1 MKNIDYSFINHSKN
15 QTPEKERNSIH
26 HNKLFIIIDG
36 VGRDYLRAKATNL
49 AYNVIQETF
58 FRTLEKN
65 NSPGDA
71 ILSSLKKANSV
82 ILEERLKINEKMAA
96 SVCILY
102 IEGRIM
108 YFSHLG
114 DSRIYSFQDNELN
127 QLTRD
132 HTLREEDPFAE
143 KRYDDPRALQ
153 ALIKGLGIHEEP
165 DIYIKKYPL
174 EKKGMVIL
182 TTERLT
188 ERISNRDFQWLSKKF
203 NNPKKL
209 ENSIVELYHR
219 KGGDEGFTLGIIKY
233 GVIPKW
239 VRGILSV
246 YLASFLIIIA
256 LISGYFIIYNNDVD
270 ITEESPA
277 LNEPVVVEDITGNT
291 PVLEEQK
298 TPDSPQAKK
307 RSVVR
312 QPIIVDKG
320 KDTSVIDQPGSSDT
334 ESINEMISEVHNFLD
349 EWTTAWELSAGSK
362 GSINYYMS
370 FYSDDFKSGNLDK
383 NEWASD
389 KSGKNRR
396 KKWIRVEVSNI
407 KIFKPDKDGRV
418 KVRFSQDYR
427 SSNYSVVSRK
437 VLLLKKEDNKWIIVS
452 EKSN

>member
-1 MKNIDYSFINHSKN
+1 MKNIDYSFITHSKS
-15 QTPEKERNSIH
+15 QSPEKERNSIH
-26 HNKLFIIIDG
+26 HNGLFIIIDG

-49 AYNVIQETF
+49 AYSVIHDTF

-71 ILSSLKKANSV
+71 ISLSLKRANSV
-82 ILEERLKINEKMAA
+82 ILEERIKINEKMAA

-114 DSRIYSFQDNELN
+114 DARIYSFQDNELN

-143 KRYDDPRALQ
+143 KRYNDPRALQ

-188 ERISNRDFQWLSKKF
+188 ERISNRDFQWLSKKV
-203 NNPKKL
+203 NNPGKL
-209 ENSIVELYHR
+209 EKSIVELYRR
-219 KGGDEGFTLGIIKY
+219 KGGDEGFTLGIIRY

-239 VRGILSV
+239 VRNILSV

-256 LISGYFIIYNNDVD
+256 LISGYYIIYDNDF
-270 ITEESPA
+270 TEESPA
-277 LNEPVVVEDITGNT
+277 LNEPVIVDGITDNT
-291 PVLEEQK
+291 PAHTEQK
-298 TPDSPQAKK
+298 TADSPQPGKQ
-307 RSVVR
+307 SVVR
-312 QPIIVDKG
+312 QPINVDKE
-320 KDTSVIDQPGSSDT
+320 KDISIEQPGRSDT
-334 ESINEMISEVHNFLD
+334 ETMNEMIAEVHTFLD

-362 GSINYYMS
+362 GTINYYIS
-370 FYSDDFKSGNLDK
+370 FYSDDFRSGRMDK
-383 NEWASD
+383 NGWASD
-389 KSGKNRR
+389 KSRKNRR

-407 KIFKPDKDGRV
+407 KVFRPDKDGRV

-437 VLLLKKEDNKWIIVS
+437 VLLLKKEDNKWEIVS
-452 EKSN
+452 EKSS